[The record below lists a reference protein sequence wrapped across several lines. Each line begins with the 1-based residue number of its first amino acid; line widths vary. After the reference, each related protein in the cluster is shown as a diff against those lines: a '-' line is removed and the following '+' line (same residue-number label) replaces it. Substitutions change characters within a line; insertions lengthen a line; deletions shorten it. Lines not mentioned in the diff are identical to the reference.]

1 MGHTFKYVPPI
12 LGRRGLLMTET
23 EKKKFILD
31 VAFIVTVYAVLYF
44 IFIYMIHWVM
54 PFIIGFLIA
63 LALRPITRFVN
74 RFVKSTGKGVALF
87 VIAAFYVLIAL
98 IIWFLTSFLITQFTE
113 LIYTMPRLYFNRVE
127 PVLLEF
133 NDWVVQ
139 NAQTLSPDV
148 ASTISQIITNGIN
161 YLADFIKNISISFV
175 QFATRLISNFPLYLI
190 SVIFTIVLSVF
201 ISLEYDN
208 ITAFFRKQLPDKF
221 NDTFGEARKFVT
233 GTLWKMI
240 KSYMIIMIITFLEI
254 LIGLS
259 ILSVNYA
266 LPIAA
271 IIAVLDIMPVI
282 GTGGILIPWA
292 IIELILKNY
301 FLGFSL
307 LILYIGVTVFRNII
321 EPRIVGH
328 QIGLH
333 PIITITA
340 MYAGLRLFSVA
351 GIIIGPVVAIT
362 VKYLNDEGKIKL
374 FK

>member
-1 MGHTFKYVPPI
+1 
-12 LGRRGLLMTET
+12 
-23 EKKKFILD
+23 
-31 VAFIVTVYAVLYF
+31 
-44 IFIYMIHWVM
+44 
-54 PFIIGFLIA
+54 
-63 LALRPITRFVN
+63 
-74 RFVKSTGKGVALF
+74 
-87 VIAAFYVLIAL
+87 
-98 IIWFLTSFLITQFTE
+98 
-113 LIYTMPRLYFNRVE
+113 
-127 PVLLEF
+127 VLLEF

-161 YLADFIKNISISFV
+161 YIADFIKNISVSFV

-221 NDTFGEARKFVT
+221 NETFEEARIFVT

-271 IIAVLDIMPVI
+271 IIAFLDIMPVI
-282 GTGGILIPWA
+282 GTGGVLIPWA
-292 IIELILKNY
+292 IFELIIKNY
-301 FLGFSL
+301 LLGFGL
-307 LILYIGVTVFRNII
+307 LGLYVAVTVIRNII

>member
-1 MGHTFKYVPPI
+1 M
-12 LGRRGLLMTET
+12 
-23 EKKKFILD
+23 
-31 VAFIVTVYAVLYF
+31 
-44 IFIYMIHWVM
+44 
-54 PFIIGFLIA
+54 
-63 LALRPITRFVN
+63 
-74 RFVKSTGKGVALF
+74 
-87 VIAAFYVLIAL
+87 
-98 IIWFLTSFLITQFTE
+98 
-113 LIYTMPRLYFNRVE
+113 
-127 PVLLEF
+127 
-133 NDWVVQ
+133 
-139 NAQTLSPDV
+139 
-148 ASTISQIITNGIN
+148 
-161 YLADFIKNISISFV
+161 
-175 QFATRLISNFPLYLI
+175 
-190 SVIFTIVLSVF
+190 
-201 ISLEYDN
+201 
-208 ITAFFRKQLPDKF
+208 
-221 NDTFGEARKFVT
+221 
-233 GTLWKMI
+233 
-240 KSYMIIMIITFLEI
+240 
-254 LIGLS
+254 
-259 ILSVNYA
+259 SVNYA